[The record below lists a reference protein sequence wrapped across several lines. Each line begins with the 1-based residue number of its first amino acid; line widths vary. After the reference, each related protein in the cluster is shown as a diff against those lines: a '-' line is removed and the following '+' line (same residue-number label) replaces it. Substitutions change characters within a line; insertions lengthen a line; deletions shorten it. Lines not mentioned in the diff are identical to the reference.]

1 MQGVRVLLPV
11 WGAKYLR
18 QCLEVCIPSLLAP
31 GNVPAITAV
40 LPTTFVLM
48 TRDRDMPLI
57 RAHRTWLALAAVCD
71 ARLESIDGLLSE
83 AASLVLTLA
92 YAREI
97 RALGAAA
104 CEIGFVFL
112 VSDYIVA
119 DGALRHVLSR
129 LQGGA
134 DAVFAGNFQMLRPA
148 VDRLPR
154 ETARDALSVP
164 PRDLVRL
171 ALDWL
176 HPATLACM
184 AGETATHDPRANRVF
199 WRAGRGTLL
208 GRFYLMHMVAI
219 RPLTVDVTIAGPCD
233 YSFVP
238 EFCPDGRIETITDSD
253 DYLVVEVQSA
263 PANPQGAASGPLDPA
278 AMAKSLAEWATA
290 QHRRNAAH
298 PIVYHDADTG
308 PELAGV
314 IDESAR
320 FVAETNRLPGSTVRP
335 HRHHPYWA
343 AMLDHHQA
351 TAARPVDWPALEAIL
366 GPGGVPDE
374 IGGSRQR
381 LLGRMPKPR
390 PWHPHWT
397 DLRVLLARIP
407 ALASGHSLLIVSA
420 EPDRVR
426 TRLME
431 AARSAGARNVVH
443 MEPEDLLG
451 PIMNVAPVFDAGL
464 VIVRPSAAATSH
476 DLLSALAELLA
487 DGAPVLLALS
497 ELSDG
502 VARHVTISNTTTVAE
517 RTGDGLR
524 IGRMET
530 IPAPRWRIAAQTEMM
545 DRARSA
551 ARATTSATRSLD
563 LFAGIACAGL
573 SLVANLVSLRRT
585 GDGGQRPCSTA
596 LFHLV
601 RETRCPPASTAAR
614 TPAMADTW
622 TA

>member
-1 MQGVRVLLPV
+1 MVMRPTPDTRPRGPMKGVRVLLPV
-11 WGAKYLR
+11 WGAKYLQ

-31 GNVPAITAV
+31 GNVPAVGAE
-40 LPTTFVLM
+40 LPTTFVLI
-48 TRDRDMPLI
+48 TRDRDMPVI

-92 YAREI
+92 YARDI
-97 RALGAAA
+97 RTLGAAA
-104 CEIGFVFL
+104 CDIGFVFL

-119 DGALRHVLSR
+119 DGALRHVVRR

-134 DAVFAGNFQMLRPA
+134 DAVFAGNFQLVRPA
-148 VDRLPR
+148 LDRLTGDTP
-154 ETARDALSVP
+154 RDALSVS
-164 PRDLVRL
+164 PRDLVHF

-184 AGETATHDPRANRVF
+184 ADETATHDPQANRVF
-199 WRAGRGTLL
+199 WRAGQGTLL

-238 EFCPDGRIETITDSD
+238 EFCPDGRVETITDSD

-263 PANPQGAASGPLDPA
+263 PADPQGAAPGPLDPA
-278 AMAKSLAEWATA
+278 AMAKSLAEWVTA
-290 QHRRNAAH
+290 QHRRNAAQ
-298 PIVYHDADTG
+298 PIVYHDADTHGADAG
-308 PELAGV
+308 PELVHAIEV
-314 IDESAR
+314 SAR
-320 FVAETNRLPGSTVRP
+320 FVAETNRLLGSTVHP

-351 TAARPVDWPALEAIL
+351 TAARPVDWPALRAIL

-374 IGGSRQR
+374 IGGLRKR

-390 PWHPHWT
+390 PWHPHWI
-397 DLRVLLARIP
+397 DLKVLVARIH

-420 EPDRVR
+420 EPDGVL
-426 TRLME
+426 THLME

-443 MEPEDLLG
+443 MTPEDLLE
-451 PIMNVAPVFDAGL
+451 PIANVAPDFDAGL
-464 VIVRPSAAATSH
+464 VIVRPSAARISY
-476 DLLSALAELLA
+476 DLLSAVAELIA
-487 DGAPVLLALS
+487 DNSPVLLVLS
-497 ELSDG
+497 DLSDG
-502 VARHVTISNTTTVAE
+502 VARDVTAANTRTIAE

-524 IGRMET
+524 ISRMET
-530 IPAPRWRIAAQTEMM
+530 IPAPRWRIAAQAEMM

-551 ARATTSATRSLD
+551 ARAATRTARSLD
-563 LFAGIACAGL
+563 LLAGIACAGL
-573 SLVANLVSLRRT
+573 SSDC
-585 GDGGQRPCSTA
+585 GS
-596 LFHLV
+596 
-601 RETRCPPASTAAR
+601 REFAAR
-614 TPAMADTW
+614 W
-622 TA
+622 R